1 MFALCSATIQ
11 LPWKL
16 KYSVECLQWDR
27 INFYYFICLSKTSPN
42 TSLVKCLQQIPRLS
56 VHFPCAGPW
65 RRANQGNYLLRFF
78 EAGKAYLRQLNF
90 FGCVVKS
97 LVWSF
102 SKEIVRAVAKRDEQS
117 VSLFLSLYGSERP
130 YLRDKRKGLVVFCV
144 SVCLK
149 LLSAWWSFKV
159 MFIFFIIIQ
168 LHEVEYNECA
178 NQEQTYTGFFKYKI
192 TICPNLAWY
201 FAENEELLVV

>member
-11 LPWKL
+11 SPWKL

-27 INFYYFICLSKTSPN
+27 INYYYFICLSKTSPN

-90 FGCVVKS
+90 FGCIVKS

-102 SKEIVRAVAKRDEQS
+102 SKEIVRAVAKWDEQS
-117 VSLFLSLYGSERP
+117 VSERP

-159 MFIFFIIIQ
+159 MFLFFIIIQ

-192 TICPNLAWY
+192 TICRNLAWY

>member
-11 LPWKL
+11 SPWKL

-27 INFYYFICLSKTSPN
+27 INYYYFICLSKTSPN

-90 FGCVVKS
+90 FGCIVKS

-149 LLSAWWSFKV
+149 LL
-159 MFIFFIIIQ
+159 
-168 LHEVEYNECA
+168 
-178 NQEQTYTGFFKYKI
+178 
-192 TICPNLAWY
+192 
-201 FAENEELLVV
+201 